1 MIFSQNDV
9 AEKGAIF
16 LTKDEDGLE
25 AVWTLIN
32 YDPFNQVEYL
42 IVKARDTVERFS
54 IQLQEINKNMTELEW
69 TILCTVMDNSMYSV
83 FGNWRQKNTR

>member
-1 MIFSQNDV
+1 MIFFQSGV
-9 AEKGAIF
+9 AEKDAIF

-54 IQLQEINKNMTELEW
+54 I
-69 TILCTVMDNSMYSV
+69 
-83 FGNWRQKNTR
+83 